1 MCAAKVNL
9 SDKFTTT
16 LDNIKRDYP
25 NDLLDWINRN
35 IEVDENYK
43 ISWSEV

>member
-1 MCAAKVNL
+1 MDVIRPSNN
-9 SDKFTTT
+9 FTLT